1 VPERSQLLRQ
11 HLDRLTRALRVV
23 DDGDTRSL
31 HRARIASRRLR
42 ELLPLLELQ
51 PDRAKKLGRRL
62 RKVTRRLGTVRELD
76 VLMLLIDERHVSRRR
91 HSAALSRVGIA
102 VSTERDQARKRLFAR
117 DPAGD
122 LRRVVKR
129 LGRVAGELQKQA
141 PARGSGSRVWLWA
154 VDARVA
160 GRANRLRVAID
171 DAGTVY
177 LPERLHVVRVALKK
191 LRYALELATELGTAR
206 TAGRKSQPDLRVLK
220 RAQDSLGRMHD
231 LQTLIAHVREVQ
243 ASVSPP
249 NVTVW
254 RELDVLVAAL
264 DDDCRRLHARY
275 MRARSSLVAIAEKLS
290 ARRKGQAAAP
300 QSVQRVG

>member
-11 HLDRLTRALRVV
+11 RLDRLTRALRVV

-42 ELLPLLELQ
+42 ELLPLLELP
-51 PDRAKKLGRRL
+51 PDRTKKLGRRL

-76 VLMLLIDERHVSRRR
+76 VLVLLIDELHVSRRR
-91 HSAALSRVGIA
+91 QSAALSRVGVA
-102 VSTERDQARKRLFAR
+102 VSTARDQARKRLFAR
-117 DPAGD
+117 APAEE
-122 LRRVVKR
+122 LRRVAKR
-129 LGRVAGELQKQA
+129 LGKVADDLHEQG
-141 PARGSGSRVWLWA
+141 PPRGGGSRAWLWA

-160 GRANRLRVAID
+160 RRATRLRAAID

-177 LPERLHVVRVALKK
+177 LAERLHVVRVALKK
-191 LRYALELATELGTAR
+191 LRYALELATELATDKTTAR
-206 TAGRKSQPDLRVLK
+206 SRQPDLRLLK
-220 RAQDSLGRMHD
+220 RAQDTLGRMHD
-231 LQTLIAHVREVQ
+231 LQMLIEQVRQVQ

-254 RELDVLVAAL
+254 RELDELVAAL

-275 MRARSSLVAIAEKLS
+275 MRARSPLVAIAEKLS
-290 ARRKGQAAAP
+290 ARRKGQTAAP
-300 QSVQRVG
+300 PSVRRVG